1 MQIKSKWQKSMFKT
15 YFYRELHLW
24 QWIWRKWL
32 FLWRFIPTN
41 DNKVVRQWSLWPVH
55 GNLWW
60 YNTVWILLCW
70 KHGNNMLCYPNRRKI
85 SLLFSKSNENII
97 FFSYKFHYLKLI
109 TRLDHCRFG
118 VNYKTINQSHEYS
131 ISIIYLYSYR
141 EMKVIPGSQR
151 NFTRWS

>member
-1 MQIKSKWQKSMFKT
+1 MECRRNLNKKNVMFKT

-32 FLWRFIPTN
+32 FLWRFISTH

-60 YNTVWILLCW
+60 YNTIWTLLCG

-85 SLLFSKSNENII
+85 RILFSKFNENRIY
-97 FFSYKFHYLKLI
+97 FLI
-109 TRLDHCRFG
+109 NFAVTGLEHCRYG
-118 VNYKTINQSHEYS
+118 VKHRQSINLMNNLSHC
-131 ISIIYLYSYR
+131 SYR
-141 EMKVIPGSQR
+141 EMKVILGSQR
-151 NFTRWS
+151 NFTLCS